1 MHQTTRIPPRFVPT
15 LTEVVQVPA
24 PGSTSAILGDSV
36 RVAYNPDDV
45 VDKLM
50 HRLDGPLQL
59 AIGNILSSLAIDHF
73 KKLEPLLR
81 DEIDRAVRRAVD
93 DALAAE
99 LDAQSLA
106 G

>member
-1 MHQTTRIPPRFVPT
+1 MQQPPKTIPRFVPT
-15 LTEVVQVPA
+15 LTEVVEISQPVNAASVPPPA
-24 PGSTSAILGDSV
+24 V
-36 RVAYNPDDV
+36 NPDDI

-50 HRLDGPLQL
+50 YRLDGPLQL
-59 AIGNILSSLAIDHF
+59 AIGNILASVAVDHF

-99 LDAQSLA
+99 LDAPKPNP
-106 G
+106 